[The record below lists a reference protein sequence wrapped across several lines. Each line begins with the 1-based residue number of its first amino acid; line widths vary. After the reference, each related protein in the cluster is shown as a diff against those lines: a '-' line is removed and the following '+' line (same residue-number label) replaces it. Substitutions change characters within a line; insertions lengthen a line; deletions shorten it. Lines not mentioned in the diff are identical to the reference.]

1 MFLKPTRNLEA
12 VLSIN
17 ENRHA
22 IKHKLN
28 YEITKDTKM
37 DFWYIQ
43 TDNAR
48 ISKRAIKKK
57 NPTLATEGWQNEKE
71 VSKNRSMEHKSEVRL
86 RVVSL
91 SLSPSCVTRKKI
103 VETNGRVKSWGR
115 ESTRKEGLPPKP
127 KTLPFHGRVIFWCEI
142 SNLIKRSQ

>member
-22 IKHKLN
+22 IKDKLN

-57 NPTLATEGWQNEKE
+57 NLPWQLK
-71 VSKNRSMEHKSEVRL
+71 VGKM
-86 RVVSL
+86 
-91 SLSPSCVTRKKI
+91 KK
-103 VETNGRVKSWGR
+103 KY
-115 ESTRKEGLPPKP
+115 PKIDQWNT
-127 KTLPFHGRVIFWCEI
+127 KAKLDYE
-142 SNLIKRSQ
+142 